1 MGLLLAG
8 GISACSSDT
17 SSPPAAGSN
26 KPGTGGTNTGAPT
39 GTETGS
45 EMPGGSGTDD
55 PPGGGTGTNSTGT
68 DGTTGPSGTEPGGS
82 TTTPGTTASPTETGT
97 PPPPPAGATE
107 CTDPDLI
114 GPTPIRRVSG
124 EEYAN
129 AVRDVFQTAV
139 DVGQL
144 PADEKLGIFK
154 TNVVTRLTAD
164 HFERYRTLASN
175 VGDDV
180 VANFATLSG
189 CSSSADTAC
198 AGTYLAGAARRL
210 FHGTLEEADATR
222 LADLYTEVAATDADL
237 ALNTAVQW
245 MLLSPRFL
253 FMVEF
258 GAATGAHSTL
268 SGSEIA
274 GRLAAFFWRTVP
286 DTTLLSAADAG
297 TLDTAEGIRTQADA
311 MLSDARAVPML
322 KSFGQQLLRI
332 IPPEPGAD
340 ALDQQKRAEV
350 GEIFAQAST
359 DAELTYGD
367 LIAGENPAPASELGA
382 FYGDEDRRGI
392 LLTAGF
398 LASNNRGELPSPV
411 KRGYVIRAG
420 LLCGVV
426 PPPADPTDMQL
437 TDNGMGGSVKDTFNA
452 HANNATCWACHQLMD
467 PIGDAFGQYGANG
480 GFDAALASDTSGTIT
495 PGMDAGAYTD
505 VGGLLQLLSEDA
517 SAKQCFALQ
526 ATRFALGRNE
536 TKEDA
541 CGIKAITDAFAAGS
555 YSVRE
560 LLLGVA
566 TSTTFTSRNNVVA
579 GGECR

>member
-1 MGLLLAG
+1 
-8 GISACSSDT
+8 
-17 SSPPAAGSN
+17 
-26 KPGTGGTNTGAPT
+26 
-39 GTETGS
+39 
-45 EMPGGSGTDD
+45 
-55 PPGGGTGTNSTGT
+55 
-68 DGTTGPSGTEPGGS
+68 
-82 TTTPGTTASPTETGT
+82 
-97 PPPPPAGATE
+97 
-107 CTDPDLI
+107 
-114 GPTPIRRVSG
+114 VSG
-124 EEYAN
+124 EEYTN

-154 TNVVTRLTAD
+154 TNIVTRLTAD
-164 HFERYRTLASN
+164 HFERYRTLASS
-175 VGDDV
+175 VAADV
-180 VANFATLSG
+180 VANFAALSG

-198 AGTYLAGAARRL
+198 TGTYLAGTARRL
-210 FHGTLEEADATR
+210 FHGTLEDPDAAR
-222 LADLYTEVAATDADL
+222 MSALYTELAATDAEI
-237 ALNTAVQW
+237 ALSTTLQW
-245 MLLSPRFL
+245 ILLSPRFL

-258 GAATGAHSTL
+258 GQNAGAHSTL

-286 DTTLLSAADAG
+286 DATLLAAADAG
-297 TLDTAEGIRTQADA
+297 TLDTVEGIRTQADT
-311 MLSDARAVPML
+311 MLADPRALPML

-350 GEIFAQAST
+350 GEIFAQTST
-359 DAELTYGD
+359 NAALTYADLISGQNPTPGAEL
-367 LIAGENPAPASELGA
+367 SA

-426 PPPADPTDMQL
+426 PPPSDPTDMQL
-437 TDNGMGGSVKDTFNA
+437 ADEGGGSVKDVFNS
-452 HANNATCWACHQLMD
+452 HANNEKCWSCHQLMD

-480 GFDAALASDTSGTIT
+480 GFDAALADDMSGTIT
-495 PGMDAGAYTD
+495 PGADTGNFGD
-505 VGGLLQLLSEDA
+505 VSGLLQVLAEDA

-541 CGIKAITDAFAAGS
+541 CGIESITDAFAAGS
-555 YSVRE
+555 YSIRE

-566 TSTTFTSRNNVVA
+566 SSPTFMNRNNVVA